1 MKEKII
7 TKKILKWYDL
17 NKRSLPWRKKV
28 SLTKKQYYTLISEFM
43 LQQTQVATVIPFF
56 NRFIKNLPSINSLAK
71 VNEKKLIKL
80 WEGLGY
86 YSRARNLK
94 KTAQIIIKNFD
105 GKLPNNFEDLL
116 TLPGIG
122 NYTANAILA
131 IAFNKPYI
139 PLDGNIERVL
149 KRYLYLKKEKEIQK
163 DNLLKKKLYLELLQ
177 RSSDYAQ
184 ALMEL
189 GALYVNQVIQYVISV
204 QLEKNV
210 NLSKIK
216 ILDLTKKLKKNKDKY
231 FILKVYKKNQKYL
244 LIKNTKFNF
253 LKNLSIF
260 PMEELSNPKNF
271 DENLNFKMS
280 NMNMNIK
287 IQYSKDNQKFSSS
300 YWIDRKKL
308 NSYMLPSFTKKV
320 VQYLEKINEKNC
332 IIGAGISGLFIANLF
347 KKIQIIKLQFYEKK
361 PEFNRFGRRL
371 WNSIIS

>member
-28 SLTKKQYYTLISEFM
+28 SLEKKQYYTLISEFM
-43 LQQTQVATVIPFF
+43 LQQTQVSTVIPFF
-56 NRFIKNLPSINSLAK
+56 NRFIKSLPSLNSLAK

-94 KTAQIIIKNFD
+94 KTAQVVIKNFD

-116 TLPGIG
+116 KLPGIG

-163 DNLLKKKLYLELLQ
+163 DNLVQKKIIFGTTL

-189 GALYVNQVIQYVISV
+189 GAIICKPNNPICDKCPIRKKCKSYKKKDFS
-204 QLEKNV
+204 
-210 NLSKIK
+210 
-216 ILDLTKKLKKNKDKY
+216 LTKSIKKNKDKY
-231 FILKVYKKNQKYL
+231 FILKVYKKDQRYL

-260 PMEELSNPKNF
+260 PMKELSNPKNF
-271 DENLNFKMS
+271 NENLNFKMS

-287 IQYSKDNQKFSSS
+287 IQYSKDSQKFPFS
-300 YWIDRKKL
+300 YWLDKKKL

-320 VQYLEKINEKNC
+320 VQYLEKN
-332 IIGAGISGLFIANLF
+332 
-347 KKIQIIKLQFYEKK
+347 
-361 PEFNRFGRRL
+361 
-371 WNSIIS
+371 

>member
-17 NKRSLPWRKKV
+17 NKRLLPWRKKV
-28 SLTKKQYYTLISEFM
+28 SLEKKQYYTLISEFM
-43 LQQTQVATVIPFF
+43 LQQTQVTTVIPFF

-71 VNEKKLIKL
+71 ANEKKLIKL
-80 WEGLGY
+80 WQGLGY

-94 KTAQIIIKNFD
+94 KTAQAIIENFE
-105 GKLPNNFEDLL
+105 GKLPNNLKDLL
-116 TLPGIG
+116 TLPGVG

-149 KRYLYLKKEKEIQK
+149 KRYLYLKKKKEIQK
-163 DNLLKKKLYLELLQ
+163 DNLLQKKIIFGTSS

-189 GALYVNQVIQYVISV
+189 GALICKPSNPRCD
-204 QLEKNV
+204 ECP
-210 NLSKIK
+210 IK
-216 ILDLTKKLKKNKDKY
+216 INCKSFIYKDFSLTKRIKKNKEKY
-231 FILKVYKKNQKYL
+231 FILKVYKKDQKYL

-271 DENLNFKMS
+271 DENLNIKMS

-287 IQYSKDNQKFSSS
+287 IEY
-300 YWIDRKKL
+300 
-308 NSYMLPSFTKKV
+308 
-320 VQYLEKINEKNC
+320 
-332 IIGAGISGLFIANLF
+332 
-347 KKIQIIKLQFYEKK
+347 
-361 PEFNRFGRRL
+361 
-371 WNSIIS
+371 

>member
-17 NKRSLPWRKKV
+17 NKRPLPWRKKV
-28 SLTKKQYYTLISEFM
+28 SVEKKQYYTLISEFM
-43 LQQTQVATVIPFF
+43 LQQTQVITVIPFF

-71 VNEKKLIKL
+71 VSEKKLIKL

-94 KTAQIIIKNFD
+94 KSAQVILKNFD
-105 GKLPNNFEDLL
+105 GKLPDNFEDLI

-149 KRYLYLKKEKEIQK
+149 KRYLYLKKDKEIQK
-163 DNLLKKKLYLELLQ
+163 DYLLQ
-177 RSSDYAQ
+177 KKIVFGKTLRSSDYAQ

-189 GALYVNQVIQYVISV
+189 GALICKPNNPICDQCPII
-204 QLEKNV
+204 KNCKSYKKKDFS
-210 NLSKIK
+210 LIK
-216 ILDLTKKLKKNKDKY
+216 NIKKNKDKY
-231 FILKVYKKNQKYL
+231 FVLKVYKKNQRYL

-253 LKNLSIF
+253 LKNLTIF

-271 DENLNFKMS
+271 NKNLNFKMS

-287 IQYSKDNQKFSSS
+287 IEYSNDNKKFPYS
-300 YWIDRKKL
+300 YWVDGTKM
-308 NSYMLPSFTKKV
+308 NSYMLPSFTKKI
-320 VQYLEKINEKNC
+320 VQYLEKN
-332 IIGAGISGLFIANLF
+332 
-347 KKIQIIKLQFYEKK
+347 
-361 PEFNRFGRRL
+361 
-371 WNSIIS
+371 

>member
-28 SLTKKQYYTLISEFM
+28 SLEKKQYYTLISEFM
-43 LQQTQVATVIPFF
+43 LQQTQVSTVIPFF
-56 NRFIKNLPSINSLAK
+56 NRFIKSLPSLNSLAK

-94 KTAQIIIKNFD
+94 KTAQVVIKNFD

-116 TLPGIG
+116 KLPGIG

-163 DNLLKKKLYLELLQ
+163 DNLVQKKIIFGTTL

-189 GALYVNQVIQYVISV
+189 GAIICKPNNPICDKCPIRKKCKSYKKKDFS
-204 QLEKNV
+204 
-210 NLSKIK
+210 
-216 ILDLTKKLKKNKDKY
+216 LTKSIKKNKDKY
-231 FILKVYKKNQKYL
+231 FILKVYKKDQRYL

-260 PMEELSNPKNF
+260 PMKELSNPKNF
-271 DENLNFKMS
+271 NENLNFKMS

-287 IQYSKDNQKFSSS
+287 IQYSKDSQKFPSSH
-300 YWIDRKKL
+300 WVDKKKL

-320 VQYLEKINEKNC
+320 VQYLEKN
-332 IIGAGISGLFIANLF
+332 
-347 KKIQIIKLQFYEKK
+347 
-361 PEFNRFGRRL
+361 
-371 WNSIIS
+371 

>member
-17 NKRSLPWRKKV
+17 NKRSLPWRKEV
-28 SLTKKQYYTLISEFM
+28 SLQKKQYYTLISEFM
-43 LQQTQVATVIPFF
+43 LQQTQVITVIPFF
-56 NRFIKNLPSINSLAK
+56 NRFLKNLPTIKSLAK
-71 VNEKKLIKL
+71 VDEGKLIKL

-105 GKLPNNFEDLL
+105 GKLPNNLRDLL

-149 KRYLYLKKEKEIQK
+149 KRYLYLKKDKEIQK
-163 DNLLKKKLYLELLQ
+163 DNLVQKKNIFGTTL
-177 RSSDYAQ
+177 RSGDYAQ

-189 GALYVNQVIQYVISV
+189 GAIICKPSNPICV
-204 QLEKNV
+204 QCPIRKNCK
-210 NLSKIK
+210 SF
-216 ILDLTKKLKKNKDKY
+216 KKKDFTLKKNIKKNKEKY
-231 FILKVYKKNQKYL
+231 FILKVYKKRQRYL

-271 DENLNFKMS
+271 NENLNFKMS

-287 IQYSKDNQKFSSS
+287 IQYSKDNKKFTSS
-300 YWIDRKKL
+300 YWVDKKKL
-308 NSYMLPSFTKKV
+308 NSYMLPSFTKKIV
-320 VQYLEKINEKNC
+320 RYLEKN
-332 IIGAGISGLFIANLF
+332 
-347 KKIQIIKLQFYEKK
+347 
-361 PEFNRFGRRL
+361 
-371 WNSIIS
+371 

>member
-17 NKRSLPWRKKV
+17 NKRSLPWRKEV
-28 SLTKKQYYTLISEFM
+28 SFQKKQYYTLISEFM
-43 LQQTQVATVIPFF
+43 LQQTQVITVIPFF
-56 NRFIKNLPSINSLAK
+56 NRFLKNLPTINSLAK
-71 VNEKKLIKL
+71 VDEGKLIKL

-105 GKLPNNFEDLL
+105 GKLPNNLRDLL

-149 KRYLYLKKEKEIQK
+149 KRYLYLKKDKEIQK
-163 DNLLKKKLYLELLQ
+163 DNLVQKKNIFGTTL
-177 RSSDYAQ
+177 RSGDYAQ

-189 GALYVNQVIQYVISV
+189 GALICKPSNPICV
-204 QLEKNV
+204 QCPIRKNCK
-210 NLSKIK
+210 SF
-216 ILDLTKKLKKNKDKY
+216 KKKDFTLKKSIKKNKEKY
-231 FILKVYKKNQKYL
+231 FILKVYKKKQRYL

-271 DENLNFKMS
+271 NENLNFKMS

-287 IQYSKDNQKFSSS
+287 IQYSKDNKKFTSS
-300 YWIDRKKL
+300 YWVDKKKL
-308 NSYMLPSFTKKV
+308 NSYMLPSFTKKIV
-320 VQYLEKINEKNC
+320 RYLEKN
-332 IIGAGISGLFIANLF
+332 
-347 KKIQIIKLQFYEKK
+347 
-361 PEFNRFGRRL
+361 
-371 WNSIIS
+371 